1 MSLEFASDD
10 SKHENSGIDV
20 SVMCMSRANRTSFI
34 WEDRRNAFE
43 QDNECYQCGPCHEN
57 ALCIVGEGEFT
68 CNCSP
73 GKHNHLQIIVH
84 ILKPVTSFFKINE
97 MDQSVGNL

>member
-43 QDNECYQCGPCHEN
+43 QDNECYP
-57 ALCIVGEGEFT
+57 GE
-68 CNCSP
+68 
-73 GKHNHLQIIVH
+73 HNHLKIIVH
-84 ILKPVTSFFKINE
+84 ILKPVTSFFRNE
-97 MDQSVGNL
+97 RNGPYCRKSLTV